1 MDPPTVTDAHT
12 ESTAPS
18 YEIESLLGKRVAGD
32 KPHYLVKWRGYGY
45 QHNVWN
51 SIDNLK
57 DAAELIADYEATAP
71 RLSRR
76 PARATGTVIPRR
88 TLIRA
93 PRSATRQSEVEIQTP
108 KTSGGYPRANLV
120 GDQPLTPQKQS
131 ASEIS
136 PF

>member
-1 MDPPTVTDAHT
+1 MT
-12 ESTAPS
+12 
-18 YEIESLLGKRVAGD
+18 RD

-71 RLSRR
+71 RLSLR

-108 KTSGGYPRANLV
+108 KTSTPRCNHGRNRVYDVSLV
-120 GDQPLTPQKQS
+120 VKLDVAYLFFRMITG
-131 ASEIS
+131 IS
-136 PF
+136 L